1 MDFIRI
7 KGAAQHN
14 LKNISLDI
22 PRDKLVVIT
31 GVSGSGKSS
40 LAFDTIYA
48 EGQRRYVESLST
60 YARQFIGQ
68 MDKPDV
74 ESIEGLSPAIAIEQR
89 AASHNPRSTVGTV
102 TEIYDY
108 FRLLF
113 AGIGICHC
121 PECGREIQS
130 QTIDTIVQNVL
141 SLPEGSRFSVM
152 APLVRGKKGEYSKE
166 LKKLQKEGFVRVRID
181 GEIHDLAEDIILTK
195 NKRHDIDLIVDRL
208 VLKDGIRKRLRD
220 SVEIAAGK
228 SDGLVRIVAEDA
240 ETLYSEKYACPDCGI
255 SMPALAP
262 RVFSF
267 NTPYGACP
275 ECNGLGSRMHFAVDL
290 VVPDAGL
297 SLREGAIAPW
307 ANRTSLYYYNLL
319 DALST
324 HYKFD
329 INTPYSKLPEKIR
342 NMLLYGSGKE
352 AIRFH
357 HDRDNMRY
365 FAERP
370 FEGVIPQ
377 LERRWKETASQA
389 IRNDLARFI
398 DLRPC
403 EACAGARLKKES
415 LAVTVDGKNIYE
427 LCLMSIRQCHEF
439 FQALQLTSQEALIS
453 ERILKE
459 VKSRLSF
466 LLNVGMDYLDLARS
480 TSTLSGGESQRI
492 RLATQIGSGL
502 MGVLYV
508 LDEPTVGLHQKDNL
522 RLIDTLK
529 KLRDM
534 GNTVLVVEH
543 DADMMLACDHIVDMG
558 PGAGEQGGD
567 VIFQGSPASVLQSET
582 SLTGKYLSG
591 RESIAL
597 PVKRRPVNDRHIIL
611 EGATQNNLK
620 DIDIK
625 IPTRALTA
633 VTGVSGSGKSTM
645 VIETLYK
652 VMARRLNQHSGGMG
666 KIRKIR
672 DLGGI
677 ERIIMINQQPIGR
690 TPRSNPVTYT
700 GIFSFIRDLFTG
712 LPEARVRGYKPGR
725 FSFNVKGGRC
735 EACEGNGLIKIEMH
749 FLPDVYVTCDAC
761 RGKRFNA
768 DTLDIRYKD
777 KNIADVLDLT
787 VHQALDFFANIP
799 ALKNHLQLLAD
810 VGLGYIRLG
819 QSATT
824 LSGGEAQRIKLA
836 RELGK
841 KVNQNTLYILDEPT
855 IGLHFADIQRLL
867 DVLMRLVDMGNT
879 MVVIE
884 HNLDIIKSAD
894 YIIDLGPEGG
904 PGGGSIIASG
914 TVEEIARNGQSA
926 TGFFLNKILNR
937 DNRKQEIQLFRRIPN
952 QTDPGQHLL
961 FFCFHF
967 PSEYSSV

>member
-1 MDFIRI
+1 MDAIRI
-7 KGAAQHN
+7 KGASQHN
-14 LKNISLDI
+14 LKHVSLDI

-48 EGQRRYVESLST
+48 EGQRRYAESLST

-113 AGIGICHC
+113 AGIGRCHC
-121 PECGREIQS
+121 HQCGREIHSQS
-130 QTIDTIVQNVL
+130 IDSILESVL
-141 SLPEGSRFSVM
+141 ALPEGTRFSIL
-152 APLVRGKKGEYSKE
+152 APLVRGKKGEFQKE
-166 LKKLQKEGFVRVRID
+166 LKKLQKEGFARVRID
-181 GEIHDLAEDIILTK
+181 GEIRDLAEDIVLPKT
-195 NKRHDIDLIVDRL
+195 KRHQIDLIVDRL
-208 VLKDGIRKRLRD
+208 IMKDGIRKRLRD
-220 SVEIAAGK
+220 SLEIAAAK
-228 SDGLVRIVAEDA
+228 SEGLIAIADASGA

-255 SMPALAP
+255 SMPTLAP

-267 NTPYGACP
+267 NNPYGACP
-275 ECNGLGSRMHFAVDL
+275 ECNGLGTRMHFAEDL

-297 SLREGAIAPW
+297 TLREGAIAPW
-307 ANRTSLYYYNLL
+307 ANRSSLYYYNLL
-319 DALST
+319 DALAA
-324 HYKFD
+324 HYSFD
-329 INTPYSKLPEKIR
+329 LNTPFSKLPEKIR
-342 NMLLYGSGKE
+342 HALLFGSGRE

-357 HDRDNMRY
+357 HDRDDMRY

-377 LERRWKETASQA
+377 LERRWKETNSQA

-398 DLRPC
+398 DLSPC
-403 EACAGARLKKES
+403 ETCGGARLKKES
-415 LAVTVDGKNIYE
+415 LAVTVSGKNIYE
-427 LCLMSIRQCHEF
+427 LCLISIRECFEF
-439 FQALQLTSQEALIS
+439 FQNLKLTPQETKIS

-459 VKSRLSF
+459 VKNRLTF
-466 LLNVGMDYLDLARS
+466 LLNVGMDYLNLARA

-508 LDEPTVGLHQKDNL
+508 LDEPTVGLHQRDNL

-529 KLRDM
+529 QLRDM

-558 PGAGEQGGD
+558 PGAGVHGGE
-567 VIFQGSPASVLQSET
+567 VVFQGTPEEVMQSDI

-597 PVKRRPVNDRHIIL
+597 PAKRRPVKGRHIIL

-620 DIDIK
+620 NIDIK
-625 IPTRALTA
+625 IPVGVLTA

-645 VIETLYK
+645 VIETLHK
-652 VMARRLNQHSGGMG
+652 VLARRLNQQSGGMG
-666 KIRKIR
+666 KIKRVK
-672 DLGGI
+672 DLGDI
-677 ERIIMINQQPIGR
+677 ERVIMINQQPIGR

-712 LPEARVRGYKPGR
+712 LPEARMRGYKPGR

-777 KNIADVLDLT
+777 KSIADVLDLT
-787 VHQALDFFANIP
+787 VNEALDFFTNIP
-799 ALKNHLQLLAD
+799 SIKLHLQLLVD

-841 KVNQNTLYILDEPT
+841 RVNSNTLYILDEPT
-855 IGLHFADIQRLL
+855 IGLHFADIQKLL

-894 YIIDLGPEGG
+894 HIIDLGPEGG
-904 PGGGSIIASG
+904 PGGGRIIATG
-914 TVEEIARNGQSA
+914 TVEEVARNENSSTGYFLKKIIKEHSGQIKA
-926 TGFFLNKILNR
+926 
-937 DNRKQEIQLFRRIPN
+937 
-952 QTDPGQHLL
+952 
-961 FFCFHF
+961 
-967 PSEYSSV
+967 

>member
-1 MDFIRI
+1 MNAIRI
-7 KGAAQHN
+7 KGASQHN
-14 LKNISLDI
+14 LKHVSLDI
-22 PRDKLVVIT
+22 PRDQLVVIT

-113 AGIGICHC
+113 AGVGLCHC
-121 PECGREIQS
+121 HLCGREIKS
-130 QTIDTIVQNVL
+130 QTIDSIVL
-141 SLPEGSRFSVM
+141 SVLSWPAGTRFSVL
-152 APLVRGKKGEYSKE
+152 APIVRGKKGEFQKE
-166 LKKLQKEGFVRVRID
+166 LKKLQKEGFARVRID
-181 GEIHDLAEDIILTK
+181 GEIRDLSEDIILPKT
-195 NKRHDIDLIVDRL
+195 KRHHIDLVVDRL
-208 VLKDGIRKRLRD
+208 VLKDDVRKRLRD
-220 SVEIAAGK
+220 SVEIAAAK
-228 SDGLVRIVAEDA
+228 SDGLVAIVDA
-240 ETLYSEKYACPDCGI
+240 AGTETLYSEKYACPDCGI

-267 NTPYGACP
+267 NSPYGACP
-275 ECNGLGSRMHFAVDL
+275 ECNGLGTRMHFAVDL
-290 VVPDAGL
+290 VVPDAEL
-297 SLREGAIAPW
+297 SLRDGAIAPW
-307 ANRTSLYYYNLL
+307 ANRSSLYYHNLL
-319 DALST
+319 DALAS

-329 INTPYSKLPEKIR
+329 LNTPFSKLPEKIR
-342 NMLLYGSGKE
+342 DVLLYGSGKE
-352 AIRFH
+352 HIKFH
-357 HDRDNMRY
+357 HERDNMRY

-377 LERRWKETASQA
+377 LERRWKETASQV

-403 EACAGARLKKES
+403 ETCDGARLKKES
-415 LAVTVDGKNIYE
+415 LAVTVGGKNIYD
-427 LCLMSIRQCHEF
+427 LCLMSIRECSNF
-439 FQALQLTSQEALIS
+439 FLALALTAQEMLIS

-466 LLNVGMDYLDLARS
+466 LLNVGMDYLNLARS

-522 RLIDTLK
+522 RLIETLK

-543 DADMMLACDHIVDMG
+543 DADMMLSCDHIIDMG
-558 PGAGEQGGD
+558 PGAGAQGGE
-567 VIFQGSPASVLQSET
+567 VIFQGTPAEVLQSET

-597 PVKRRPVNDRHIIL
+597 PAKRRPVKGRHIIL
-611 EGATQNNLK
+611 EGASQNNLQN
-620 DIDIK
+620 IDIK
-625 IPTRALTA
+625 IPVGVLTA

-652 VMARRLNQHSGGMG
+652 VMARRLNQHTGGMG
-666 KIRKIR
+666 KIRKIT
-672 DLGGI
+672 DLGDI
-677 ERIIMINQQPIGR
+677 ERVIMINQQPIGR

-712 LPEARVRGYKPGR
+712 LPDSRMRGYKPGR

-768 DTLDIRYKD
+768 DTLDIKYKD
-777 KNIADVLDLT
+777 KSIADVLDLT
-787 VHQALDFFANIP
+787 VTQALDFFTNIP
-799 ALKNHLQLLAD
+799 SIKSHLQLLAD

-841 KVNQNTLYILDEPT
+841 RVNSNTLYILDEPT
-855 IGLHFADIQRLL
+855 IGLHFADIQKLL

-894 YIIDLGPEGG
+894 HIIDLGPEGG
-904 PGGGSIIASG
+904 PGGGRIIASG
-914 TVEEIARNGQSA
+914 TVEQIARNSESA
-926 TGFFLNKILNR
+926 TGQFLRNIL
-937 DNRKQEIQLFRRIPN
+937 EN
-952 QTDPGQHLL
+952 QRNQP
-961 FFCFHF
+961 
-967 PSEYSSV
+967 

>member
-1 MDFIRI
+1 MDFIKI
-7 KGAAQHN
+7 KGASQHN
-14 LKNISLDI
+14 LKKISLDI

-121 PECGREIQS
+121 WGCGREIQS
-130 QTIDTIVQNVL
+130 QTIDSIVQNVL
-141 SLPEGSRFSVM
+141 GLPENTRFSILS
-152 APLVRGKKGEYSKE
+152 PLIRGKKGEFAKE
-166 LKKLQKEGFVRVRID
+166 LKKLQKEGFARVRID
-181 GEIHDLAEDIILTK
+181 GEVRDLAEDLVLAKT
-195 NKRHDIDLIVDRL
+195 KRHDIDLVVDRL
-208 VLKDGIRKRLRD
+208 VLKDGVRKRLRD
-220 SVEIAAGK
+220 SLEIATAKGN
-228 SDGLVRIVAEDA
+228 GLVRIVTADGC

-255 SMPALAP
+255 SMPSLAP

-275 ECNGLGSRMHFAVDL
+275 ECNGLGSRMHFALDL

-307 ANRTSLYYYNLL
+307 AGRHSLYYFNLL
-319 DALST
+319 DALAS
-324 HYKFD
+324 HYQFD
-329 INTPYSKLPEKIR
+329 INTPFNKLPEKIR
-342 NMLLYGSGKE
+342 QVLLYGSGTE
-352 AIRFH
+352 AIKFYS
-357 HDRDNMRY
+357 DRPDKRY
-365 FAERP
+365 FAYRP
-370 FEGVIPQ
+370 FEGAIKQ
-377 LERRWKETASQA
+377 LERRWRETASTA
-389 IRNDLARFI
+389 VRNDLARYI

-403 EACAGARLKKES
+403 EACGGARLKKES
-415 LAVTVDGKNIYE
+415 LAVTVGGKNIYD
-427 LCLMSIRQCHEF
+427 LCLMSIRECYDF
-439 FQALQLTSQEALIS
+439 FRSLELTPQETFIT

-459 VKSRLSF
+459 INSRLTF
-466 LLNVGMDYLDLARS
+466 LLNVGMDYLNLARS

-543 DADMMLACDHIVDMG
+543 DADMMMACDHIVDMG
-558 PGAGEQGGD
+558 PGAGAQGGE
-567 VIFQGSPASVLQSET
+567 VIFQGTPAEVLKSET

-591 RESIAL
+591 KESIAL
-597 PVKRRPVNDRHIIL
+597 PAKRRSAKGRHIIL

-620 DIDIK
+620 NIDIK
-625 IPTRALTA
+625 IPTGVLTA
-633 VTGVSGSGKSTM
+633 ITGVSGSGKSTM

-666 KIRKIR
+666 KIRKIK

-677 ERIIMINQQPIGR
+677 ERVIMINQQPIGR

-700 GIFSFIRDLFTG
+700 GIFS
-712 LPEARVRGYKPGR
+712 
-725 FSFNVKGGRC
+725 
-735 EACEGNGLIKIEMH
+735 
-749 FLPDVYVTCDAC
+749 
-761 RGKRFNA
+761 
-768 DTLDIRYKD
+768 
-777 KNIADVLDLT
+777 
-787 VHQALDFFANIP
+787 
-799 ALKNHLQLLAD
+799 
-810 VGLGYIRLG
+810 
-819 QSATT
+819 
-824 LSGGEAQRIKLA
+824 
-836 RELGK
+836 
-841 KVNQNTLYILDEPT
+841 
-855 IGLHFADIQRLL
+855 
-867 DVLMRLVDMGNT
+867 
-879 MVVIE
+879 
-884 HNLDIIKSAD
+884 
-894 YIIDLGPEGG
+894 
-904 PGGGSIIASG
+904 
-914 TVEEIARNGQSA
+914 
-926 TGFFLNKILNR
+926 
-937 DNRKQEIQLFRRIPN
+937 
-952 QTDPGQHLL
+952 
-961 FFCFHF
+961 
-967 PSEYSSV
+967 

>member
-1 MDFIRI
+1 MDAIRI
-7 KGAAQHN
+7 KGASQHN
-14 LKNISLDI
+14 LKQVSLDI

-108 FRLLF
+108 FRLLY
-113 AGIGICHC
+113 AGIGVCHC
-121 PECGREIQS
+121 HQCGREIKS
-130 QTIDTIVQNVL
+130 QTIDSIVEAVL
-141 SLPEGSRFSVM
+141 ALPEGTRFSVLS
-152 APLVRGKKGEYSKE
+152 PLVRGKKGEFAKE
-166 LKKLQKEGFVRVRID
+166 LKKLQKEGFARVRID
-181 GEIHDLAEDIILTK
+181 GEIRDLSEEIVLAKT
-195 NKRHDIDLIVDRL
+195 KRHTIDLIVDRL
-208 VLKDGIRKRLRD
+208 IMKDGIRKRLRD
-220 SVEIAAGK
+220 SIEIAAHK
-228 SDGLVRIVAEDA
+228 SDGLVAIAETSGT

-255 SMPALAP
+255 SMPTLAP

-267 NTPYGACP
+267 NNPYGACP
-275 ECNGLGSRMHFAVDL
+275 ECNGLGTRMHFAEEL
-290 VVPDAGL
+290 VVPDEGL

-307 ANRTSLYYYNLL
+307 ANRSSLYYYNLL
-319 DALST
+319 DALAE

-329 INTPYSKLPEKIR
+329 LNTPFNKLPEKIR
-342 NMLLYGSGKE
+342 QALLYGSGRE

-357 HDRDNMRY
+357 SDRDDTRY

-377 LERRWKETASQA
+377 LERRWKETGSQV

-398 DLRPC
+398 DLSPC
-403 EACAGARLKKES
+403 EVCGGARLKQES
-415 LAVTVDGKNIYE
+415 LAVTVGDKNIYE
-427 LCLMSIRQCHEF
+427 LCLISIRECFEF
-439 FQALQLTSQEALIS
+439 FQNLKLTPQETKIA

-459 VKSRLSF
+459 VKSRLKF
-466 LLNVGMDYLDLARS
+466 LLNVGMDYLNLARA

-508 LDEPTVGLHQKDNL
+508 LDEPTVGLHQRDNL

-529 KLRDM
+529 QLRDM

-543 DADMMLACDHIVDMG
+543 DEDMMRSCDHIVDMG
-558 PGAGEQGGD
+558 PGAGDHGGE
-567 VIFQGSPASVLQSET
+567 VIFQGTPAEIMQSET
-582 SLTGKYLSG
+582 SLTGRYLSG

-597 PVKRRPVNDRHIIL
+597 PAKRRPLSGRQIVL

-620 DIDIK
+620 NIDIR
-625 IPTRALTA
+625 IPVGVLSA

-652 VMARRLNQHSGGMG
+652 VMARRLSQHSGGMG
-666 KIRKIR
+666 KIKRVR

-677 ERIIMINQQPIGR
+677 ERVIMINQQPIGR

-700 GIFSFIRDLFTG
+700 GVFSFIRDLFTG
-712 LPEARVRGYKPGR
+712 LPESRMRGYKPGR

-777 KNIADVLDLT
+777 KNIAEVLDLT
-787 VHQALDFFANIP
+787 VTQALDFFANIP
-799 ALKNHLQLLAD
+799 SIRTHLQLLAD

-841 KVNQNTLYILDEPT
+841 RVNSNTLYILDEPT
-855 IGLHFADIQRLL
+855 IGLHFADIQKLL

-894 YIIDLGPEGG
+894 HIIDLGPEGG
-904 PGGGSIIASG
+904 PGGGQIIATG
-914 TVEEIARNGQSA
+914 TVEEVAGNDQSS
-926 TGFFLNKILNR
+926 TGYFLKKILTAQKSR
-937 DNRKQEIQLFRRIPN
+937 S
-952 QTDPGQHLL
+952 G
-961 FFCFHF
+961 
-967 PSEYSSV
+967 

>member
-1 MDFIRI
+1 MDLIRI
-7 KGAAQHN
+7 KGASQHN

-22 PRDKLVVIT
+22 PRDRLVVIT

-113 AGIGICHC
+113 AGIGVCHC
-121 PECGREIQS
+121 SNCGREIQS
-130 QTIDTIVQNVL
+130 QTIDSIMQSVL
-141 SLPEGSRFSVM
+141 DLPEGTRFSILS
-152 APLVRGKKGEYSKE
+152 PLVRGKKGEFAKE
-166 LKKLQKEGFVRVRID
+166 LKKLQKEGFARVRID
-181 GEIHDLAEDIILTK
+181 GEIHDLSLDLVLSKT
-195 NKRHDIDLIVDRL
+195 KRHDIDLIVDRL
-208 VLKDGIRKRLRD
+208 VMKDGIRKRLRD
-220 SVEIAAGK
+220 SLEIAVHKG
-228 SDGLVRIVAEDA
+228 DGLVRIAAADGG
-240 ETLYSEKYACPDCGI
+240 ETLYSEKYACPACGI
-255 SMPALAP
+255 SMPPLAP

-267 NTPYGACP
+267 NNPYGACP
-275 ECNGLGSRMHFAVDL
+275 ECNGLGSRMHFAPDL

-307 ANRTSLYYYNLL
+307 ANRSSLYYFNLL
-319 DALST
+319 DTLAE
-324 HYKFD
+324 HYDFD
-329 INTPYSKLPEKIR
+329 INMPFSNLPEKIR
-342 NMLLYGSGKE
+342 KVLLYGSGTEQIK
-352 AIRFH
+352 FH
-357 HDRDNMRY
+357 IDRPDKRY
-365 FAERP
+365 FVHRP
-370 FEGVIPQ
+370 FEGVIRQ
-377 LERRWKETASQA
+377 LERRWRETASA
-389 IRNDLARFI
+389 GVRSDLARYI

-403 EACAGARLKKES
+403 ETCGGARLKKES
-415 LAVTVDGKNIYE
+415 LAVTVGGRNIYE
-427 LCLMSIRQCHEF
+427 LCLMSIRECFEF
-439 FQALQLTSQEALIS
+439 FEGLKLTGQETKIV
-453 ERILKE
+453 ERVLKE
-459 VKSRLSF
+459 IKSRLSF
-466 LLNVGMDYLDLARS
+466 LLNVGMDYLNLARS

-508 LDEPTVGLHQKDNL
+508 LDEPTVGLHQRDNL

-543 DADMMLACDHIVDMG
+543 DADMMLACDHIIDMG
-558 PGAGEQGGD
+558 PGAGARGGE
-567 VIFQGSPASVLQSET
+567 VIFQGSPAEVLQSET
-582 SLTGKYLSG
+582 SLTGQYLSG
-591 RESIAL
+591 RKSIGL
-597 PVKRRPVNDRHIIL
+597 PAWRKVKGRCIVL
-611 EGATQNNLK
+611 EGATENNLK
-620 DIDIK
+620 NIDIR
-625 IPTRALTA
+625 IPTGVLTA

-645 VIETLYK
+645 VIETLYQ
-652 VMARRLNQHSGGMG
+652 VMARRLNQHSGPMA
-666 KIRKIR
+666 KIRRVR
-672 DLGGI
+672 DMGGI
-677 ERIIMINQQPIGR
+677 ERVIMINQQPIGR

-712 LPEARVRGYKPGR
+712 LPDARIRGYKPGR

-749 FLPDVYVTCDAC
+749 FLPDVYVTCDVC

-768 DTLDIRYKD
+768 DTLDIKYKD
-777 KNIADVLDLT
+777 KSIADVLDLT
-787 VHQALDFFANIP
+787 VSQALDFFANIP
-799 ALKNHLQLLAD
+799 SIRSHLQLLAD

-841 KVNQNTLYILDEPT
+841 RVNQNTLYILDEPT
-855 IGLHFADIQRLL
+855 IGLHFADIQKLL

-894 YIIDLGPEGG
+894 HIIDLGPEGG
-904 PGGGSIIASG
+904 PGGGRIIASG
-914 TVEEIARNGQSA
+914 TVREVARNEQSF
-926 TGFFLNKILNR
+926 TGAFLKKVL
-937 DNRKQEIQLFRRIPN
+937 
-952 QTDPGQHLL
+952 
-961 FFCFHF
+961 
-967 PSEYSSV
+967 

>member
-1 MDFIRI
+1 MDLIRI
-7 KGAAQHN
+7 KGASQHN
-14 LKNISLDI
+14 LKHVSLDI
-22 PRDKLVVIT
+22 PRDQLVVIT

-113 AGIGICHC
+113 AGIGVCHC
-121 PECGREIQS
+121 YSCGREIKS
-130 QTIDTIVQNVL
+130 QTIDSIVAGVL
-141 SLPEGSRFSVM
+141 ALPENTRFSVL
-152 APLVRGKKGEYSKE
+152 APLVRGKKGEFTKE
-166 LKKLQKEGFVRVRID
+166 LKKLQKEGFARVRID
-181 GEIHDLAEDIILTK
+181 GTIHDLAEEIGLAKT
-195 NKRHDIDLIVDRL
+195 KRHDIDLVVDRL
-208 VLKDGIRKRLRD
+208 LMKEGVRKRLRD

-228 SDGLVRIVAEDA
+228 SDGLVRIVTADGC

-255 SMPALAP
+255 SMATLAP

-267 NTPYGACP
+267 NNPYGACP
-275 ECNGLGSRMHFAVDL
+275 TCNGLGSRMHFALDL

-307 ANRTSLYYYNLL
+307 AGRNSIYYFNML
-319 DALST
+319 DALSA

-329 INTPYSKLPEKIR
+329 INMPFNQLPEKIQ
-342 NMLLYGSGKE
+342 NVLLYGSGTETIK
-352 AIRFH
+352 FY
-357 HDRDNMRY
+357 HDRADKRL
-365 FAERP
+365 FAHRT
-370 FEGVIPQ
+370 FEGVIKQ
-377 LERRWKETASQA
+377 LERRWRETTSTS
-389 IRNDLARFI
+389 IRNDLARYI

-403 EACAGARLKKES
+403 ETCQGARLKKES
-415 LAVTVDGKNIYE
+415 LAVTVGGKNIYE
-427 LCLMSIRQCHEF
+427 LCLLSIRECFHF
-439 FQALQLTSQEALIS
+439 FTTLSLSAQEMQIA

-459 VKSRLSF
+459 VKNRLSF

-522 RLIDTLK
+522 RLIETLK
-529 KLRDM
+529 TLRDM
-534 GNTVLVVEH
+534 GNSVLVVEH

-558 PGAGEQGGD
+558 PGAGEQGGE
-567 VIFQGSPASVLQSET
+567 VIFQGTPAEILQSET

-591 RESIAL
+591 KESIA
-597 PVKRRPVNDRHIIL
+597 PPAHGRPGTGRYILL
-611 EGATQNNLK
+611 EGASQNNLK

-625 IPTRALTA
+625 IPTGVLTA

-652 VMARRLNQHSGGMG
+652 VLARRLNQQSGSMG
-666 KIRKIR
+666 KIKRVR
-672 DLGGI
+672 DMGDI
-677 ERIIMINQQPIGR
+677 ERVIMINQQPIGR

-712 LPEARVRGYKPGR
+712 LPESRMRGYKPGR

-749 FLPDVYVTCDAC
+749 FLPDVYVTCDVC

-768 DTLDIRYKD
+768 DTLDIKYKD
-777 KNIADVLDLT
+777 HSIADVLDLT
-787 VHQALDFFANIP
+787 VHQGLDFFTNIP
-799 ALKNHLQLLAD
+799 SIRAHLQLLSD

-841 KVNQNTLYILDEPT
+841 RVNSNTLYILDEPT

-894 YIIDLGPEGG
+894 HVIDLGPEGG
-904 PGGGSIIASG
+904 PNGGRIIASG
-914 TVEEIARNGQSA
+914 TVEDVAQNEQSS
-926 TGFFLNKILNR
+926 TGVFLRKIL
-937 DNRKQEIQLFRRIPN
+937 DDRKRRAGHSADEI
-952 QTDPGQHLL
+952 GHL
-961 FFCFHF
+961 
-967 PSEYSSV
+967 